1 MCVCVTCLCLLEEAG
16 VSVCF
21 GAGWDVW
28 FITLI
33 GLFFFFFFQ
42 TAALQKVKEGEEE
55 RDDRERS
62 LTD

>member
-1 MCVCVTCLCLLEEAG
+1 M
-16 VSVCF
+16 CF

-33 GLFFFFFFQ
+33 GPFQ

-55 RDDRERS
+55 RDDREKEA
-62 LTD
+62 